1 MMINLRKL
9 VALDMVLHGKSFIIA
24 EFAFGV
30 LLPLILGLFSFRGT
44 LFEPFPTT
52 VQTALGLWLL
62 GIGVNYVPL
71 FIYAVLI
78 ARGGTVEQE
87 GRPEMLHVKRYSLQQ
102 FIIFVPFLVAVL
114 ALVQELRRQK
124 L

>member
-1 MMINLRKL
+1 MIDLRKL
-9 VALDMVLHGKSFIIA
+9 VALDMVLHGKRFIIA

-44 LFEPFPTT
+44 LFKPFPPT

-71 FIYAVLI
+71 LIYAILI
-78 ARGGTVEQE
+78 ARGGTIEAE
-87 GRPEMLHVKRYSLQQ
+87 GRPEMPHVKRYSLQQ
-102 FIIFVPFLVAVL
+102 FIIFVPFLVAIL
-114 ALVQELRRQK
+114 AVVQELRRRM
-124 L
+124 